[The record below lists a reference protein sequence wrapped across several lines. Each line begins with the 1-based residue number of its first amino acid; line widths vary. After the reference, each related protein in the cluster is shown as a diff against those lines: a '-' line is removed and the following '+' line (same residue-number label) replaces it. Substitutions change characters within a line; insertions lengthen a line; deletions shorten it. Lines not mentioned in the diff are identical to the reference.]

1 MANRLAHATS
11 PYLKQHADNP
21 VDWYEWG
28 PEAFAEAAERDVPI
42 LLSVGYSSCH
52 WCHVMAHES
61 FEDDA
66 TARYM
71 NSHFVNVKVDREE
84 RPDVDRVYM
93 DAVTAVSGRGGW
105 PMTVFLTPDRRPIY
119 AGTYYPKQAMGHHPS
134 FGDVMEAIHDAWT
147 NNREG
152 ALSQAAS
159 ITEAIG
165 KGLPPR
171 GPVPSPDDLAEA
183 VRAIGRTFDSTNG
196 GFGGAPKFP
205 QVPTLE
211 FLLRYAAFHPET
223 DEGSSALRMLTVSL
237 ERMGRGGIYDHITG
251 GFARYSVD
259 EMWLV
264 PHFEKMLYDNALLA
278 KLYLSTWNLTG
289 DQRFLTTAVEVLDWL
304 DTTMIDPS
312 GGLHAAEDADS
323 EGIEGKFAV
332 WSWSELESVLGDD
345 LPLAADIYG
354 FTESGNFEGANI
366 PTRSSDLASIATQH
380 GLTSEE
386 LESARNR
393 IDAAL
398 RAIRG
403 TRVPPGRDDKIVAA
417 WNGLALRAF
426 AEAGAILKSDRYTT
440 RAMSIAHFLTTTGSP
455 DGTLVR
461 SWRDKPGVPAF
472 ADDVAS
478 VALGLYTL
486 FQTTG
491 DDRWFTT
498 AEGLV
503 QTLRSRFADPE
514 GGFYATADDA
524 EDLITRPKNIQDNP
538 TPSDNALAM
547 EALQIH
553 SAFTGDL
560 SALDELERTMA
571 TMSVVALRHPSFAGQ
586 SLAVWSAHTAGV
598 KEVAITGT
606 SEAIDDL
613 IDTYWSTYR
622 PASVVAVNRGNRSV
636 VPLLDDRP
644 ASATPTAYVCQ
655 RLACELPVHTGAELT
670 SLLAV

>member
-1 MANRLAHATS
+1 
-11 PYLKQHADNP
+11 
-21 VDWYEWG
+21 
-28 PEAFAEAAERDVPI
+28 
-42 LLSVGYSSCH
+42 
-52 WCHVMAHES
+52 
-61 FEDDA
+61 
-66 TARYM
+66 
-71 NSHFVNVKVDREE
+71 
-84 RPDVDRVYM
+84 
-93 DAVTAVSGRGGW
+93 
-105 PMTVFLTPDRRPIY
+105 
-119 AGTYYPKQAMGHHPS
+119 
-134 FGDVMEAIHDAWT
+134 
-147 NNREG
+147 
-152 ALSQAAS
+152 
-159 ITEAIG
+159 
-165 KGLPPR
+165 
-171 GPVPSPDDLAEA
+171 
-183 VRAIGRTFDSTNG
+183 
-196 GFGGAPKFP
+196 
-205 QVPTLE
+205 
-211 FLLRYAAFHPET
+211 
-223 DEGSSALRMLTVSL
+223 
-237 ERMGRGGIYDHITG
+237 MGRGGIYDHLTG

-304 DTTMIDPS
+304 DTTMADPA

-323 EGIEGKFAV
+323 EGVEGRFAV
-332 WSWSELESVLGDD
+332 WTWDELVSVLGDD
-345 LPLAADIYG
+345 LELAAGIYG

-366 PTRSSDLASIATQH
+366 PTRTSDLEAIAALH

-398 RAIRG
+398 RAVRA
-403 TRVPPGRDDKIVAA
+403 TRVPPGRDNKVVAA

-426 AEAGAILKSDRYTT
+426 GEAGAILKSDRYTN
-440 RAMSIAHFLTTTGSP
+440 RAVAIAQFLTTEGSP
-455 DGTLVR
+455 GGVLVR

-491 DDRWFTT
+491 DERWFTE
-498 AEGLV
+498 AENLV
-503 QTLRSRFADPE
+503 QSLRSRFADAS

-560 SALDELERTMA
+560 SALDEVEQTMA
-571 TMSVVALRHPSFAGQ
+571 AMSVVALRHPSFAGQ
-586 SLAVWSAHTAGV
+586 SLAVWLAHTEGL
-598 KEVAITGT
+598 KEVAVTGT
-606 SEAIDDL
+606 PDAIDDL
-613 IDTYWSTYR
+613 IDTYWNTYR
-622 PASVVAVNRGNRSV
+622 PASVVAVNRGEHSV
-636 VPLLDDRP
+636 VPLLQDRP

-655 RLACELPVHTGAELT
+655 RLVCELPVHSGTELAA
-670 SLLAV
+670 LLAP